1 VFGSEAEFRRRAS
14 VDKALQKALQL
25 AHGSRS
31 ESDLLRK
38 ATAQTQPADGLES
51 Q

>member
-14 VDKALQKALQL
+14 VDKVLQRALQL
-25 AHGSRS
+25 AHGSPS
-31 ESDLLRK
+31 ESELLRK
-38 ATAQTQPADGLES
+38 ASVQAQPADSVAG